1 MLVFGNG
8 LYLIVTL
15 HQLIDRVLNNEENAA
30 GAQHEKESDER
41 PAERVFPFCVVGGF
55 LSAGEHHLEADI
67 GDGENDDRH
76 QDEGSAICHADD
88 EVADTAVVYRIT
100 KDCIGWAPA
109 IRMRDSGG
117 ERSEERE
124 YNSVQHINSV

>member
-15 HQLIDRVLNNEENAA
+15 HQLIDRVLNDKENTASA
-30 GAQHEKESDER
+30 EYEKESDER
-41 PAERVFPFCVVGGF
+41 PAECVFPFCVVGGF

-67 GDGENDDRH
+67 GDGKDDDRH

-88 EVADTAVVYRIT
+88 EVADTAVFYRIAE
-100 KDCIGWAPA
+100 DCVGWAPA
-109 IRMRDSGG
+109 ICVHNS
-117 ERSEERE
+117 RSERGEE
-124 YNSVQHINSV
+124 